1 MTTINNAAPMTIFN
15 GIKDDSTVAVTQTP
29 ITVPDHCPLFFTYAQ
44 MGRPGA
50 ILTGGA
56 SLAQEYG
63 TATLDDTQPYYGH
76 QTALLDRMNAAGN
89 ACYVY
94 RIVPEDAPGPA
105 TIRFSLDLLP
115 TAVPVYERNSDG
127 SLTLNP
133 TTGEPIPTSAT
144 VQGYSAMW
152 VVSQVSSVEG
162 ESTFGAATEG
172 VGTQVDATTSTTST
186 LYPMF
191 DIQVSSQGA
200 WGNNAA
206 IRLWAPTLTTGGGI
220 DSSILT
226 SNLVYPF
233 RCAFL
238 SRASATASP
247 SIVNTV
253 AGSQYVDWCLKQNV
267 VTTDTAT
274 QLYAEAAIV
283 PAYQSLNSPTGVP
296 DTVSQFSQ
304 FYVYDTYVAEILAL
318 VYAAEL
324 PHINSYSDFTGSGFA
339 TEGYL
344 FNLLSGVS
352 SQNVPYETYQLTPNN
367 TNPVRFTSNTQ
378 YYAQGGGDGTLDPVA
393 FDTAVGNLM
402 SNFLDPSNV
411 WQDMVKYPFSDLYD
425 TGFTVPTKKLM
436 PAFIALRPD
445 TFLTLG
451 LHDVI
456 AGTVLT
462 AAQESSLAA
471 ALLEAVQAHPESLT
485 YGTPATRAMIVGR
498 SGTLTSGNYTER
510 VPCTFEVGIKAAMY
524 MGASTGIW
532 TSSEAFGYGDNA
544 ILQYMTN
551 INVTWTPATQQNT
564 DWTNGLV
571 GVQAYDH
578 VRYYIPALKTVYSN
592 DTSVLTSYF
601 NARIAAN
608 LEKIGNNAR
617 IAFSGVDTLTPNQ
630 VIKGVNANITA
641 ATANKYDKRVTI
653 EPNCYLTAQDTQR
666 GYSYTIQIK
675 CYADNMETVATLYI
689 DMYRASDLQTS
700 TSGNVTTTTA
710 ATA

>member
-1 MTTINNAAPMTIFN
+1 
-15 GIKDDSTVAVTQTP
+15 
-29 ITVPDHCPLFFTYAQ
+29 
-44 MGRPGA
+44 
-50 ILTGGA
+50 
-56 SLAQEYG
+56 
-63 TATLDDTQPYYGH
+63 
-76 QTALLDRMNAAGN
+76 
-89 ACYVY
+89 
-94 RIVPEDAPGPA
+94 
-105 TIRFSLDLLP
+105 
-115 TAVPVYERNSDG
+115 
-127 SLTLNP
+127 
-133 TTGEPIPTSAT
+133 
-144 VQGYSAMW
+144 
-152 VVSQVSSVEG
+152 
-162 ESTFGAATEG
+162 
-172 VGTQVDATTSTTST
+172 
-186 LYPMF
+186 
-191 DIQVSSQGA
+191 
-200 WGNNAA
+200 
-206 IRLWAPTLTTGGGI
+206 
-220 DSSILT
+220 
-226 SNLVYPF
+226 
-233 RCAFL
+233 
-238 SRASATASP
+238 
-247 SIVNTV
+247 
-253 AGSQYVDWCLKQNV
+253 
-267 VTTDTAT
+267 
-274 QLYAEAAIV
+274 
-283 PAYQSLNSPTGVP
+283 
-296 DTVSQFSQ
+296 
-304 FYVYDTYVAEILAL
+304 
-318 VYAAEL
+318 
-324 PHINSYSDFTGSGFA
+324 
-339 TEGYL
+339 
-344 FNLLSGVS
+344 
-352 SQNVPYETYQLTPNN
+352 
-367 TNPVRFTSNTQ
+367 
-378 YYAQGGGDGTLDPVA
+378 
-393 FDTAVGNLM
+393 
-402 SNFLDPSNV
+402 
-411 WQDMVKYPFSDLYD
+411 VKYPFSDLYD
-425 TGFTVPTKKLM
+425 TGFTVATKKLM

-471 ALLEAVQAHPESLT
+471 ALLEAVQAYPESLT

-641 ATANKYDKRVTI
+641 ATASKYDKRVTI

-675 CYADNMETVATLYI
+675 CYADNMDTVATLYI
-689 DMYRASDLQTS
+689 DMFRASDLQTS
-700 TSGNVTTTTA
+700 TSGNVTTTAA

>member
-1 MTTINNAAPMTIFN
+1 VPTINNAAPMTIFN
-15 GIKDDSTVAVTQTP
+15 GIKDDSTDAVTQTP
-29 ITVPDHCPLFFTYAQ
+29 ITVPDHCPLFFIYAQ
-44 MGRPGA
+44 KGRNGA

-56 SLAQEYG
+56 SLTQEYG
-63 TATLDDTQPYYGH
+63 TASLDDTQQYYNH
-76 QTALLDRMNAAGN
+76 QTALLDLVNAAGN
-89 ACYVY
+89 ACYVC
-94 RIVPEDAPGPA
+94 RIVPDDAPPAA

-115 TAVPVYERNSDG
+115 TAVPVYERNPDG
-127 SLTLNP
+127 SLALNP
-133 TTGEPIPTSAT
+133 TTGDPIPTSAT

-152 VVSQVSSVEG
+152 VATMIPVTDG
-162 ESTFGAATEG
+162 ESTFGAGTEG
-172 VGTQVDATTSTTST
+172 PGSQVDATTSTTSL
-186 LYPMF
+186 LYPIF

-226 SNLVYPF
+226 GNQVYPF
-233 RCAFL
+233 RAAFL
-238 SRASATASP
+238 SRTSATASAT
-247 SIVNTV
+247 IGNTV
-253 AGSQYVDWCLKQNV
+253 SGASYVDWCLKPNT
-267 VTTDTAT
+267 VTVDTAT
-274 QLYAEAAIV
+274 QLYAENAIV
-283 PAYQSLNSPTGVP
+283 PAYQSLNNQNGTP
-296 DTVSQFSQ
+296 DTVSQFSD
-304 FYVYDTYVAEILAL
+304 FYVYDEYVADILAL

-324 PHINSYSDFTGSGFA
+324 PHINSFSDFTGSGFA

-352 SQNVPYETYQLTPNN
+352 SQNVPYETYQLVTNS
-367 TNPVRFTSNTQ
+367 TNPVRFTQNTQ
-378 YYAQGGGDGTLDPVA
+378 VYAVGGGDGTLSATA
-393 FDTAVGNLM
+393 FDTAVATQM
-402 SNFLDPSNV
+402 ENFLDPANV
-411 WQDMVKYPFSDLYD
+411 WQDMVKYPFSDFYD
-425 TGFTVPTKKLM
+425 TGFTVATKKTL

-471 ALLEAVQAHPESLT
+471 ALLEAVQVYPESLT

-498 SGTLTSGNYTER
+498 SGTLISGNYTER
-510 VPCTFEVGIKAAMY
+510 VPCTFEIGIKAANY
-524 MGASTGIW
+524 MGASTGVW
-532 TSSEAFGYGDNA
+532 TSSASFGYGDNA
-544 ILQYMTN
+544 IIQYMTN
-551 INVTWTPATQQNT
+551 INVTWTSTTQQNT

-578 VRYYIPALKTVYSN
+578 IRYYIPALKTVYNN
-592 DTSVLTSYF
+592 DTSILTSYF

-617 IAFSGVDTLTPNQ
+617 IAFSGVDDLTPNQ

-641 ATANKYDKRVTI
+641 ATASKYDKRVTI
-653 EPNCYLTAQDTQR
+653 EPNTYQTTQDQQR

-675 CYADNMETVATLYI
+675 CYGDNMDTVATLYI
-689 DMYRASDLQTS
+689 DMYRASDLTTS
-700 TSGNVTTTTA
+700 TSGNTTTTTA